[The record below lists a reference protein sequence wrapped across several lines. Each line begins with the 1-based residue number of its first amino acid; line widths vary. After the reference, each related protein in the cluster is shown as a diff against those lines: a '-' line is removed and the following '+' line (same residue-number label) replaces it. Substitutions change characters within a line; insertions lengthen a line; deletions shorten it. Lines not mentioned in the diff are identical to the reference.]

1 MRFFPKFLLLTLFY
15 IFQGSSC
22 QPRVLSYLFIV
33 CEINYHIFP
42 GFLTGNFLF
51 ELTSCYPV
59 QVIFIVFARIKLQ
72 LQILTRYLV
81 SASGVRFGECLS
93 VVWSLPTSP
102 AGSSRQPVWWWL
114 VVGWQHRARL
124 ASAWIFKY
132 ESQLLAS
139 RPVIICMQ
147 QTANGGTG
155 AGQTPRG
162 VMEVRISD

>member
-81 SASGVRFGECLS
+81 SASSWVGWVIAEKDSLNLS
-93 VVWSLPTSP
+93 CRHR
-102 AGSSRQPVWWWL
+102 ANGWWL
-114 VVGWQHRARL
+114 VGSIEHVW
-124 ASAWIFKY
+124 
-132 ESQLLAS
+132 
-139 RPVIICMQ
+139 
-147 QTANGGTG
+147 
-155 AGQTPRG
+155 PRH
-162 VMEVRISD
+162 EYSNTSLSCSPAAQS

>member
-1 MRFFPKFLLLTLFY
+1 M
-15 IFQGSSC
+15 
-22 QPRVLSYLFIV
+22 
-33 CEINYHIFP
+33 
-42 GFLTGNFLF
+42 
-51 ELTSCYPV
+51 

-81 SASGVRFGECLS
+81 SASSWVGWVIAEKDSLNLS
-93 VVWSLPTSP
+93 CRHR
-102 AGSSRQPVWWWL
+102 ANGWWL
-114 VVGWQHRARL
+114 VGSIEHSL
-124 ASAWIFKY
+124 ALPGLGMNI
-132 ESQLLAS
+132 QNTQTVTAS